1 MSIAEFLAEVK
12 GFQGID
18 LQDLKNIAEKAE
30 VCTFEAGTY
39 LIRKGGP
46 GDSMH
51 VIMDGRVGVPVSDEQ
66 SGKKMV
72 FHLEKGDLVGEM
84 ALLTGAPR
92 RADVIAETEVTTV
105 VIDAAML
112 DPLLG
117 EYPQLARFLTE
128 ILGRRLMDGIGIQT
142 VGKYRLLGEIA
153 QGATGKIYAAL
164 HPELNRMVAIKMLSH
179 SLVYSMQFKERFLD
193 EARTIASLTHPNIV
207 QVYDTES
214 AYATYFIIMEKLT
227 SPDLSV
233 IMNKRKVL
241 GPQETAGIL
250 RQVSAALAYAH
261 SRGFAHRDVKPA
273 NVAIDDNGHVKLM
286 DFGLAMPIEK
296 DAHGKKSKTV
306 DGTPHYIAPETAV
319 GKPIDGRVDI
329 YALGVMAFEMVTG
342 RLPFE
347 ADNPV
352 DLLKAHVWNTPP
364 DVLEFCPDLPAGL
377 VEFIRGAM
385 IKDPEKRLRDNG
397 KIQRMF
403 DLGGTLTDIW
413 TGASE
418 DVVRIRYLPSASKAV
433 EEAVRTLVGKLGATN
448 GVEVAHGRLEP
459 ATPGSS
465 QPLDCAVGE

>member
-1 MSIAEFLAEVK
+1 MSIEEFLASVK
-12 GFQGID
+12 GFAGID
-18 LQDLKNIAEKAE
+18 AEDLKSIAGKTEIR
-30 VCTFEAGTY
+30 TFAPGTH

-51 VIMDGRVGVPVSDEQ
+51 VIMNGRVGVPISDEV

-92 RADVIAETEVTTV
+92 RADVIAETEVTSV
-105 VIDAAML
+105 VIDGATL
-112 DPLLG
+112 QPLLN

-128 ILGRRLMDGIGIQT
+128 ILGRRLMEGIGIQT

-153 QGATGKIYAAL
+153 QGATGRIYEAL
-164 HPELNRMVAIKMLSH
+164 HPELNRVVAIKMLSH
-179 SLVYSMQFKERFLD
+179 SLVYSTQFKERFLE

-233 IMNKRKVL
+233 IMKKRKVL
-241 GPQETAGIL
+241 GPAETAGIL
-250 RQVSAALAYAH
+250 RQVAAALAYAH

-273 NVAIDDNGHVKLM
+273 NVAVDQSGHVKLM

-319 GKPIDGRVDI
+319 GKPADGRVDI

-347 ADNPV
+347 AENPV

-364 DVLEFCPDLPAGL
+364 DVREFCPDLPEGL
-377 VEFIRGAM
+377 AEFIRGAM
-385 IKDPEKRLRDNG
+385 VKDPDKRLSDYGR
-397 KIQRMF
+397 IQRML
-403 DLGGTLTDIW
+403 DLG
-413 TGASE
+413 
-418 DVVRIRYLPSASKAV
+418 RRPHPLPSLRIEGS
-433 EEAVRTLVGKLGATN
+433 G
-448 GVEVAHGRLEP
+448 GRR
-459 ATPGSS
+459 ANAG
-465 QPLDCAVGE
+465 G

>member
-1 MSIAEFLAEVK
+1 MSTEEFLAQVK

-18 LQDLKNIAEKAE
+18 PRDLKSIAEKTE
-30 VCTFEAGTY
+30 VRTFPAGTH

-51 VIMDGRVGVPVSDEQ
+51 VIMDGRVGVPIADDLT
-66 SGKKMV
+66 GRKMV
-72 FHLEKGDLVGEM
+72 FHLERGDLVGEM

-92 RADVIAETEVTTV
+92 RADVIAETEVTSV
-105 VIDAAML
+105 VIDGATL
-112 DPLLG
+112 EPLLN
-117 EYPQLARFLTE
+117 EYPQLAQFLTE
-128 ILGRRLMDGIGIQT
+128 ILGRRLMEGIGIQT

-153 QGATGKIYAAL
+153 QGATGRIYEAL
-164 HPELNRMVAIKMLSH
+164 HPELNRVVAIKMLSH
-179 SLVYSMQFKERFLD
+179 SLVYSTQFKERFLQ

-207 QVYDTES
+207 EVYDTES

-233 IMNKRKVL
+233 IMKERKVL
-241 GPQETAGIL
+241 GPEETAGIL
-250 RQVSAALAYAH
+250 RQVAAALAYAH

-273 NVAIDDNGHVKLM
+273 NVSIDQNGHVKLM

-319 GKPIDGRVDI
+319 GKPVDGRADI

-342 RLPFE
+342 RLPFDAE
-347 ADNPV
+347 NPV

-385 IKDPEKRLRDNG
+385 KKDPKKRLTDVGN
-397 KIQRMF
+397 IQRML
-403 DLGGTLTDIW
+403 DLGGTLTDLW
-413 TGASE
+413 TGACE
-418 DVVRIRYLPSASKAV
+418 DIVRIRYLPSASKAV
-433 EEAVRTLVGKLGATN
+433 EDAVRTLADRLGAADF
-448 GVEVAHGRLEP
+448 VEVAHGRLERS
-459 ATPGSS
+459 GRR
-465 QPLDCAVGE
+465 GE